1 MHGMKTGGQWG
12 IKFGFKYL
20 LESNN
25 SHYIV
30 KIIRIYWVEI
40 MRCALIVEDEP
51 QIRTLVGIVL
61 EAAGYGVLEAAN
73 GMDALDII
81 RKRLEP
87 FDLIILD
94 IRMPQMDGFEFLYR
108 LRRHE
113 RSLTPVLV
121 LTAHEDACE
130 KARDYGADGCLS
142 KPFDRKQLIETIN
155 HLVTSP
161 IM

>member
-1 MHGMKTGGQWG
+1 
-12 IKFGFKYL
+12 
-20 LESNN
+20 
-25 SHYIV
+25 
-30 KIIRIYWVEI
+30 

-51 QIRTLVGIVL
+51 QIRTLIGMVL
-61 EAAGYGVLEAAN
+61 EAGGYTIVEAAN
-73 GMDALDII
+73 GMDALEMI

-121 LTAHEDACE
+121 LTALEDVYG
-130 KARDYGADGCLS
+130 KAREFGADACLS
-142 KPFDRKQLIETIN
+142 KPVERKLLMETVN
-155 HLVTSP
+155 HLTANQ
-161 IM
+161 MM